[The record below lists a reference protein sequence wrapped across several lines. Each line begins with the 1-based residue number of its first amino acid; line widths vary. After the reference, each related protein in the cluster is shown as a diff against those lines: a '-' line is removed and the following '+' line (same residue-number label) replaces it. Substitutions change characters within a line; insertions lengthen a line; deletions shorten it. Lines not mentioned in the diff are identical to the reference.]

1 MANIYSNKEKKEIK
15 SILHRKKRISHF
27 TFIIFI
33 IISAIFWLLIKLSQ
47 EYSQTYNMNVTY
59 SDIPMNKLLTQRID
73 SAVRFSITARGF
85 YLAELSLLQP
95 DELTIHLKNYTIQK
109 ADENIYYISTLPLK
123 EKIAK
128 ILGIDPALISFSKNV
143 LSFKLEKLYSKKV
156 DVVGDISLSYEGSY
170 NLYKPLSIIPKKVI
184 IYGSQT
190 ALDTISSIKTKHLG
204 LTNIKE
210 DRHLSVELYNPN
222 PNIFRIEPNKVDI
235 DIQVEKFTQSSIEIP
250 ISTAA
255 SGKSYIETFPK
266 RVKLYYSVALKD
278 FEKVKANQFLVAPS
292 LSNIDIKTAHKLHL
306 EIKKSPSFVRNLRLE
321 PADVEFILVK

>member
-1 MANIYSNKEKKEIK
+1 MANVYSNKEKKEVK
-15 SILHRKKRISHF
+15 SLLNRKKRISHF

-47 EYSQTYNMNVTY
+47 EYSQTYNMNITY

-73 SAVRFSITARGF
+73 STVRFSITARGF
-85 YLAELSLLQP
+85 YLVELSLLHP
-95 DELTIHLKNYTIQK
+95 DELIIHLKNYTIQK

-128 ILGIDPALISFSKNV
+128 MLSIDPTLISFSKNV

-156 DVVGDISLSYEGSY
+156 DVVGDVSLSFEGSY
-170 NLYKPLSIIPKKVI
+170 NLYKPLSIIPKKVT

-190 ALDTISSIKTKHLG
+190 ALDTISGIKTKHL
-204 LTNIKE
+204 LLNNIKE
-210 DRHLSVELYNPN
+210 NRNISVELNNPN
-222 PNIFRIEPNKVDI
+222 PDIFRIEPKKVDI

-250 ISTAA
+250 ISTA
-255 SGKSYIETFPK
+255 SGRYHIETFPK

-278 FEKVKANQFLVAPS
+278 FEKVKADQFLVAPS
-292 LSNIDIKTAHKLHL
+292 LDNIDLKKAHKLHL
-306 EIKKSPSFVRNLRLE
+306 KIRKSPAFVRNVRVE
-321 PADVEFILVK
+321 PNDVEFILVK